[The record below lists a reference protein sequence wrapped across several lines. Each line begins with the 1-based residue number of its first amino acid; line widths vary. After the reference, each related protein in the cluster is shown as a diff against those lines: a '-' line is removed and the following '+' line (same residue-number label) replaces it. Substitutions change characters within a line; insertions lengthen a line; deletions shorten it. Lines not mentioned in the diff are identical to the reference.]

1 MRLCTFRRC
10 GPEKPNAAKP
20 LRFFARVANFDSVK
34 PIINLE
40 ETIGKTVGRRG
51 APADSLKY
59 ALGLQKMF
67 GHTTWRSPIRRG
79 VYRFHTH
86 EEADA
91 WMMNYL
97 VRRKAI

>member
-1 MRLCTFRRC
+1 M
-10 GPEKPNAAKP
+10 E
-20 LRFFARVANFDSVK
+20 
-34 PIINLE
+34 PIVNLE

-51 APADSLKY
+51 APVDSLKY

-67 GHTTWRSPIRRG
+67 SGTTWRSPIRRG

-97 VRRKAI
+97 ARRTKS